1 MIYAIRGA
9 ITVDSDKAEDV
20 DIAVKELM
28 SELYAANSLFDD
40 DIVSVIFSQTKD
52 IRSRNAA
59 AACRKGGFCKE
70 VPLFCVQEADTE
82 GALPLAVRVMITVDK
97 EEKNPAMLDL
107 WHEKIPFDCINSFV
121 CCIRSFRYSCR
132 ECQC

>member
-9 ITVDSDKAEDV
+9 ITVDSDTAGDV
-20 DIAVKELM
+20 DRAVKELM
-28 SELYAANSLFDD
+28 SELFSANSISDD

-97 EEKNPAMLDL
+97 EEKNPAMVYLKGASVLRPD
-107 WHEKIPFDCINSFV
+107 WK
-121 CCIRSFRYSCR
+121 R
-132 ECQC
+132 

>member
-28 SELYAANSLFDD
+28 SELYAANSLSDD

-52 IRSRNAA
+52 IRSRNLTLQMPSG
-59 AACRKGGFCKE
+59 K
-70 VPLFCVQEADTE
+70 
-82 GALPLAVRVMITVDK
+82 
-97 EEKNPAMLDL
+97 DL
-107 WHEKIPFDCINSFV
+107 
-121 CCIRSFRYSCR
+121 
-132 ECQC
+132 

>member
-28 SELYAANSLFDD
+28 SELYAANSLSDD

-70 VPLFCVQEADTE
+70 PQRWILQ
-82 GALPLAVRVMITVDK
+82 GSSSLLRPGG
-97 EEKNPAMLDL
+97 
-107 WHEKIPFDCINSFV
+107 
-121 CCIRSFRYSCR
+121 RY
-132 ECQC
+132 